1 VSTPTTARG
10 RPSPTAVPLF
20 GAALAAG
27 LSLAI
32 AGGCGSVASRGMNAE
47 GVRLFDQTRYEE
59 AARQFEQA
67 VYEDPNDS
75 DGYYNLAATYHRLGT
90 LKQRPSDLNQA
101 EHYYHMCLDRDPNH
115 QECYRGLAVLMAE
128 RGQPEEAFAL
138 LKGWADRNPASPE
151 PKIEL
156 ARLYEEFG
164 DKKTAKDYL
173 VHALAIDSGNSR
185 ALAALGKLREETG
198 EPAQALADYERS
210 LRGDQYQAGVRQRV
224 AALRS
229 RLNPAISTSP
239 TTPTPAGGT
248 RVVTGTTDSTRR

>member
-1 VSTPTTARG
+1 MSTPTTARG
-10 RPSPTAVPLF
+10 RLTPAVVPFL
-20 GAALAAG
+20 GAAVVAG

-32 AGGCGSVASRGMNAE
+32 AGGCGSVASRGINAE
-47 GVRLFDQTRYEE
+47 GVRLFEQTRYDE
-59 AARQFEQA
+59 AAKQFEQA
-67 VYEDPNDS
+67 VYEDPNDP

-90 LKQRPSDLNQA
+90 LNQRPSDLKQA

-115 QECYRGLAVLMAE
+115 RECYRGLAVLLAE
-128 RGQPEEAFAL
+128 RGQAEEAFTL
-138 LKGWADRNPASPE
+138 VKGWADRNPASPG

-173 VHALAIDSGNSR
+173 VGALSIESDNPR

-198 EPAQALADYERS
+198 EEAQALADYERS
-210 LRGDQYQAGVRQRV
+210 LRGDRFQEGVRQRV
-224 AALRS
+224 ASLRS

-239 TTPTPAGGT
+239 TTPTPPGGT
-248 RVVTGTTDSTRR
+248 RIVTGATANPRR